1 MILEMFLLSISSK
14 TCIYIE
20 IMEIIVTSKS
30 VLFVIAFLRLTEKIV
45 TRKITFTTIA
55 DVILTNE
62 PSSEEN
68 EA

>member
-1 MILEMFLLSISSK
+1 MYIFYK
-14 TCIYIE
+14 TGIYLE
-20 IMEIIVTSKS
+20 IMNIIFTSKS
-30 VLFVIAFLRLTEKIV
+30 VLFVIAFRRLTEKKV
-45 TRKITFTTIA
+45 TRKIPFPTIA